1 MPYSP
6 KFEEALCFA
15 ARLHATQ
22 LRKGSQV
29 PYVSHLL
36 AVAALVAEDG
46 GDESEVIA
54 ALLHDSAED
63 QGGDAT
69 LVEVRRLFGDA
80 VGDIVAAVTWP
91 KTRNAQEW
99 RAERERAHAFFATA
113 PMPVVR
119 LKLADKLHNARCVV
133 SDLRRHGPG
142 CLEKFKGGPEGTL
155 WLYRDALRV
164 LAARHDSPM
173 VHDLRAAVQEMER
186 LAVTVAGR

>member
-1 MPYSP
+1 MPFGP
-6 KFEEALCFA
+6 KFEEALTYA

-22 LRKGSQV
+22 IRKGTAV

-36 AVAALVAEDG
+36 AVASLVAEDG
-46 GDESEVIA
+46 GGETEVIA

-69 LVEVRRLFGDA
+69 LADVRARFGDA
-80 VGDIVAAVTWP
+80 VADIVSAVTWP
-91 KTRNAQEW
+91 KTRNAIEW

-113 PMPVVR
+113 PLPVVR
-119 LKLADKLHNARCVV
+119 LKLADKVHNARSVV
-133 SDLRRHGPG
+133 NDLRRNGPA

-164 LAARHDSPM
+164 LSARTASPL
-173 VHDLRAAVQEMER
+173 VDDLRVAVQQMHELSGVPLSE
-186 LAVTVAGR
+186 